1 MNTLSLC
8 GRRFRFGVLNSKN
21 HSELLVDFPY
31 IGFIKSAYT
40 LLFLMKNRLAT
51 SKKVS
56 YMRVKNRV
64 KQKIV

>member
-1 MNTLSLC
+1 M
-8 GRRFRFGVLNSKN
+8 LNSKN